1 MLGAEILVEML
12 AAYGVNVVFGVPGD
26 TNVPFY
32 AALRRSAG
40 LVSHIMARDERSAG
54 FMADAYARVTGKP
67 GVVEV
72 PSGAGPMYALPA
84 IAEANVSAVPLI
96 LITCDMPISMERR
109 GIISAFDGAR
119 LFHSIVKDS
128 YQVKSARQLP
138 DAIRSAFRTATSG
151 RPGAAHIVVADD
163 LLAEDVPAE
172 LVSLHIEPECASA
185 PSYRPYPAPEQVR
198 AVLSRLA
205 AARRPVIV
213 AGGGAVRSCVG
224 DRLARLAERLRI
236 PVATTITGRTVLATD
251 HPQAIGVV
259 GDNGFHPPAN
269 RAVEQSD
276 LIVYL
281 GSKLGSVVTVGWTL
295 PSELARRELIHV
307 DIDPMV
313 LGNNT
318 RAALKICS
326 DVDMLLRALLA
337 ERVEASPAHAR
348 WMAEVAGWR
357 STFWAHEARRPEA
370 KSDRLHPADVMRL
383 LNERLKPPVILA
395 ADAGTPT
402 PYLSRYLALGPGSC
416 IAIPRAFGGLG
427 YAIPGVV
434 GLAHARPGMRV
445 VGLFGDGSLG
455 MSAGELATLAPLD
468 LPILLLH
475 FNNSAFATIKRVQR
489 LHGHNQTYSVDFPAM
504 DGARIAQAFGLQAW
518 RVSDVSSLEAA
529 LNEAL
534 ACTGPC
540 FIDLIVESIAD
551 TLPPMASWTRKLG
564 YDPHSL
570 EEPGRV
576 PLAPRL

>member
-26 TNVPFY
+26 TNVPLY
-32 AALRRSAG
+32 AALRHAAG
-40 LVSHIMARDERSAG
+40 PISHVMARDERSAG

-67 GVVEV
+67 GIVEV

-96 LITCDMPISMERR
+96 LITCDMPIGQERR
-109 GIISAFDGAR
+109 GIISEFDGAR

-128 YQVKSARQLP
+128 YQVKSAKRLP
-138 DAIRSAFRTATSG
+138 DAIRWAFRTATSG

-163 LLAEDVPAE
+163 VLNEDVLAK
-172 LVSLHIEPECASA
+172 LISLHIEPECASA
-185 PSYRPYPAPEQVR
+185 PSFRPCPAPEQVR

-205 AARRPVIV
+205 TARRPVIV
-213 AGGGAVRSCVG
+213 AGSGAVRSGVG
-224 DRLARLAERLRI
+224 DRLTLFAERLGI
-236 PVATTITGRTVLATD
+236 PVATTITGRTAIASD
-251 HPQAIGVV
+251 HALAIGVV
-259 GDNGFHPPAN
+259 GDNGFHPHAN
-269 RAVEQSD
+269 RALEQAD

-295 PSELARRELIHV
+295 PSDLATRELVHV
-307 DIDPMV
+307 DIDPLV

-318 RAALKICS
+318 RAALKICC

-337 ERVEASPAHAR
+337 EKPEPSTSHAS

-357 STFWAHEARRPEA
+357 STFWAHEARKAGVPSA
-370 KSDRLHPADVMRL
+370 RLDPADVMRA
-383 LNERLKPPVILA
+383 LNRRLKGPVILA

-402 PYLSRYLALGPGSC
+402 PYLSRYLDLGHASC

-445 VGLFGDGSLG
+445 VGMFGDGSLG
-455 MSAGELATLAPLD
+455 MSAGELATLACLD
-468 LPILLLH
+468 LPVLLLH
-475 FNNSAFATIKRVQR
+475 FNNGGFGLIKGVQR
-489 LHGHNQTYSVDFPAM
+489 LQGHNQTQSVDFATM
-504 DGARIAQAFGLQAW
+504 NGAAIAQAFGLKAW
-518 RVSDVSSLEAA
+518 RVADTSSLDAA
-529 LNEAL
+529 LDQAL
-534 ACTGPC
+534 DYSGPS

-551 TLPPMASWTRKLG
+551 VLPPIASWMRKLG
-564 YDPHSL
+564 YDPDAL
-570 EEPGRV
+570 EMPNHLPV
-576 PLAPRL
+576 IAHN